1 MIILLTFVGISLVI
15 IACGIV
21 MYGIAVLATLLPLII
36 AVLLVYYIV
45 KNLLKGNWGTAI
57 VLGILALVFLFHGCG
72 GFIVL

>member
-1 MIILLTFVGISLVI
+1 MIILLTFVGIALVI

-21 MYGIAVLATLLPLII
+21 MYGIAVLSTLLPLIL

-45 KNLLKGNWGTAI
+45 KNLMKGNWGISI

-72 GFIVL
+72 GLIII